1 LKKLFKKLNNFTT
14 STTYL
19 KKFENS
25 SSYSCFQTCLIM
37 FGQYLENDNNR
48 KEDACCC
55 HKAAK
60 IYKIIEESK

>member
-1 LKKLFKKLNNFTT
+1 
-14 STTYL
+14 
-19 KKFENS
+19 
-25 SSYSCFQTCLIM
+25 M

-60 IYKIIEESK
+60 NFLKIEESK